1 MKKTLDFICIGAAK
15 SATTTLYELI
25 KEHPDLSLPKAKEV
39 PYFSDD
45 KVYSL
50 GIEKYMKSHFAQ
62 AQNDTLWGTIT
73 PQYMIGQG
81 DVTPQEV
88 AHRINNDMPEVKII
102 ALLRHPIERSFS
114 HYRMLRRNGHETRS
128 FNDAVNDILNGKT
141 KLAGYDDRD
150 SDYIAAS
157 RYGEILSAYYDRFP
171 KKNILVLSTDN
182 LQYDPAGTLVA
193 IFDFLGVDKTYRP
206 TNLKQTSRKGGS
218 RPRIKY
224 LTPGFLYSLPYVK
237 PIWRNRV
244 PQPIRKR
251 IEYAINLWNTIPD
264 NEKLD
269 RSSAVFKKL
278 VAHFKDDVSLLSRL
292 TGEQPYWVDWQ
303 EDKRTDGKK

>member
-1 MKKTLDFICIGAAK
+1 MKTSLDFICIGAAK

-25 KEHPDLSLPKAKEV
+25 KEHPELSIPKAKEV

-45 KVYSL
+45 KVYRL
-50 GIEKYMKSHFAQ
+50 GIEKYMKAHFSHARE
-62 AQNDTLWGTIT
+62 DTLWGTIT

-81 DVTPQEV
+81 EVTPGEV
-88 AHRINNDMPEVKII
+88 ARRINKDMPEVKII

-128 FNDAVNDILNGKT
+128 FNNAVNDILSGKT
-141 KLAGYDDRD
+141 HLAGYDDRD

-157 RYGEILSAYYDRFP
+157 RYGEILSAYYSHFP
-171 KKNILVLSTDN
+171 KKNILILPTDD
-182 LQYDPAGTLVA
+182 LQYDPAGTLTAV
-193 IFDFLGVDKTYRP
+193 FDFLGVDNTYKPAELR
-206 TNLKQTSRKGGS
+206 QTSRKGGS

-269 RSSAVFKKL
+269 RDSDVFKKL
-278 VAHFKDDVSLLSRL
+278 VSYFQDDIRRLSEL
-292 TGEQPYWVDWQ
+292 TGKQPYWADWRA
-303 EDKRTDGKK
+303 DKK